1 MIGQENGTSDWVLID
16 QDRIN
21 RFADAT
27 EDHQW
32 VDPCGY
38 RKSEKRTLRR
48 PHRPWFFNAVS
59 GSLYSVNR
67 LNICRWKKSGV

>member
-1 MIGQENGTSDWVLID
+1 
-16 QDRIN
+16 
-21 RFADAT
+21 
-27 EDHQW
+27 